1 MKSIN
6 LLITYLFISTSIYCQ
21 DYIGINTSDPK
32 APLNIYH
39 EIGGTILLQNPNTGT
54 TQTDGLLFGSISAAN
69 KAYLW
74 NFENTAL
81 GFATN
86 NTERLTIAANGN
98 IGIGGITS
106 PSSALQIYGTSGVS
120 NALFQTSFSGSTSN
134 DGLYVGFAGDAYLWN
149 YENTNLVFGTNGSQR
164 MNIAGTGEVFINNS
178 LTVGTTLNA
187 NGLVNCNNN
196 LAVDGSITT
205 NNGFGITRSS
215 SSSQMVV
222 EAFQTPANLNWTLAP
237 GNQTCCIILTFGT
250 AFTAPPSIAFGGIT
264 GSVTNPEDIQ
274 FTIKTITTTGAEIAV
289 TNIGN
294 ATSTA
299 TNATLHAMIIGKK

>member
-1 MKSIN
+1 MKSLN
-6 LLITYLFISTSIYCQ
+6 ALITYLFISTSIFCQ
-21 DYIGINTSDPK
+21 NYIGINTSDPK

-69 KAYLW
+69 KSYLW

-106 PSSALQIYGTSGVS
+106 PSSTLQIYGTSGVS
-120 NALFQTSFSGSTSN
+120 NALFQTSFSGSMSN
-134 DGLYVGFAGDAYLWN
+134 DGFYVGFAGDAYLWN
-149 YENTNLVFGTNGSQR
+149 YENTNLIFGTNGNQR

-205 NNGFGITRSS
+205 NSGFGITRSN
-215 SSSQMVV
+215 SSSQIVV
-222 EAFQTPANLNWTLAP
+222 EAYQSPSNLYWTLAP
-237 GNQTCCIILTFGT
+237 VGQNCCINLVFGT
-250 AFTAPPSIAFGGIT
+250 TFTSPPSIAFGGIS
-264 GSVTNPEDIQ
+264 GPVTNPEDIL
-274 FTIKTITTTGAEIAV
+274 FTIKSITTTGAEIAV

-294 ATSTA
+294 ATSVA
-299 TNATLHAMIIGKK
+299 NNVSLSAMIIGKK

>member
-106 PSSALQIYGTSGVS
+106 PSSALQIYGTSGCQMHY
-120 NALFQTSFSGSTSN
+120 FKPPFP
-134 DGLYVGFAGDAYLWN
+134 GLRA
-149 YENTNLVFGTNGSQR
+149 
-164 MNIAGTGEVFINNS
+164 M
-178 LTVGTTLNA
+178 
-187 NGLVNCNNN
+187 
-196 LAVDGSITT
+196 
-205 NNGFGITRSS
+205 
-215 SSSQMVV
+215 MVY
-222 EAFQTPANLNWTLAP
+222 TLASRVMLIY
-237 GNQTCCIILTFGT
+237 GIMKILTLYLEPT
-250 AFTAPPSIAFGGIT
+250 VAK
-264 GSVTNPEDIQ
+264 E
-274 FTIKTITTTGAEIAV
+274 
-289 TNIGN
+289 
-294 ATSTA
+294 
-299 TNATLHAMIIGKK
+299 